1 MTRDAHLSFCE
12 KCHNRE
18 MNLQEGLLCGITN
31 QKAAFEDICA
41 DFNEDSSVKI
51 VVHETEALNL
61 DQVVEKLSE
70 EDFAYIKN
78 QENLVPALFCG
89 AIAGFIGA
97 VLWGAVSVVTGFQIG
112 YMAVAIG
119 AGVGYTI
126 RLVGKGLSNKF
137 GFWGGAIA
145 FVSVLLGNIFSII
158 GFIANS
164 ESMSYIDVLFN
175 LDYTYLPN
183 LLAETFSI
191 MDLLFYGLAIY
202 EGYRFS
208 FRVLT
213 QEQLEQ
219 VRIDNKQF

>member
-1 MTRDAHLSFCE
+1 MTRDAHLSFCK